1 MTTVPIS
8 STDQPSSFL
17 ARLWTP
23 RNRYYFIAFL
33 FILPAVINFSIFRY
47 LPIFAA
53 ARASLWQ
60 YSLLGGYRDFIGL
73 QHYQFMMEDIY
84 FWKSMKVTAL
94 FVLMKVPLQVLLSL
108 MFAVLLQK
116 ETRSSAIVRSAIF
129 TPVVTSVVVVSI
141 IWAMMYHSQLGL
153 INSILSAF
161 GIPRQVFLSDADR
174 ALPAMSAM
182 MVWKDLGFSMIIIMA
197 GLKGIPVV
205 YREAAIVDGA
215 KPWQIMR
222 HITLPLLK
230 RVLMF
235 VVVTQTIFSF
245 QNFVPVYVM
254 TKGGP
259 MDSTKV
265 IVFYIYQYGFLFQDM
280 GYASAMS
287 VVTLLVLL
295 VVSMIQMRLFRTDVE
310 Y

>member
-8 STDQPSSFL
+8 STDKETSFL
-17 ARLWTP
+17 ARLWSP
-23 RNRYYFIAFL
+23 RNRYYFIAFV
-33 FILPAVINFSIFRY
+33 FIFPALINFSIFRY

-53 ARASLWQ
+53 ARSSLWQ

-73 QHYQFMMEDIY
+73 QHYENMMIDPY

-94 FVLMKVPLQVLLSL
+94 FVLMKVPIQVVLSL
-108 MFAVLLQK
+108 VFAILLQK
-116 ETRSSAIVRSAIF
+116 ETKTSAVVRSAIF

-153 INSILSAF
+153 INSMLSAF
-161 GIPRQVFLSDADR
+161 GIPRQIFLSDPDR
-174 ALPAMSAM
+174 ALPAMTAM

-197 GLKGIPVV
+197 GLKGIPTV

-259 MDSTKV
+259 MDATKV
-265 IVFYIYQYGFLFQDM
+265 IVYYIYQFGFLFQDM

-287 VVTLLVLL
+287 IVTLLILL

>member
-8 STDQPSSFL
+8 STDQSSSFL
-17 ARLWTP
+17 AKLWSP

-33 FILPAVINFSIFRY
+33 FILPALINFSIFRY

-73 QHYQFMMEDIY
+73 QHYQFMMEDVY

-116 ETRSSAIVRSAIF
+116 ETRSSAVVRSAIF

-174 ALPAMSAM
+174 ALPAMTAM
-182 MVWKDLGFSMIIIMA
+182 MIWKDLGFSMIIIMA

-222 HITLPLLK
+222 YITFAFVAAGLDVRSSYTKHLFVSEFCPCLCHDEGWPHGFNQGDSVLHISIRFSVPGYGLCECY
-230 RVLMF
+230 VGSDFAGF
-235 VVVTQTIFSF
+235 VGS
-245 QNFVPVYVM
+245 
-254 TKGGP
+254 
-259 MDSTKV
+259 
-265 IVFYIYQYGFLFQDM
+265 
-280 GYASAMS
+280 
-287 VVTLLVLL
+287 
-295 VVSMIQMRLFRTDVE
+295 
-310 Y
+310 

>member
-8 STDQPSSFL
+8 STDEPSSFL
-17 ARLWTP
+17 ARLWKP

-33 FILPAVINFSIFRY
+33 FILPALINFSVFRY

-60 YSLLGGYRDFIGL
+60 YSLLGGYGDYVGL
-73 QHYQFMMEDIY
+73 KHYQFMMDDIY
-84 FWKSMKVTAL
+84 FWKSMRVTAA
-94 FVLMKVPLQVLLSL
+94 FVLMKVPIQVLLSL
-108 MFAVLLQK
+108 MLAVLLQK

-141 IWAMMYHSQLGL
+141 VWAMMYHSQLGL
-153 INSILSAF
+153 INSVLSAF
-161 GIPRQVFLSDADR
+161 GIPRQVFLSDPNR
-174 ALPAMSAM
+174 ALPALTAM

-287 VVTLLVLL
+287 IVTLVVLL
-295 VVSMIQMRLFRTDVE
+295 VISMIQMRLFKTDVE